1 MIFDRVF
8 SMPNK
13 WTFKVNGIR
22 EIIYEEITEG
32 IWIDPFAG
40 MNSPATIRNDLNPEA
55 NAEYHMDALQF
66 LKTLESDFADGL
78 IYDPPYSVR
87 QASECY
93 KKHGLAQFTSKVT
106 RWDYWS
112 EVKKEVRR
120 VIKVGG
126 KAICC
131 GWSSNGVGDKTCFD
145 MKRIR
150 LVQHGGGHNDTIV
163 TVEIKVK

>member
-1 MIFDRVF
+1 
-8 SMPNK
+8 MPNK

-55 NAEYHMDALQF
+55 NAEYHMDALDF

-93 KKHGLAQFTSKVT
+93 KKHGLEQFTAKVT